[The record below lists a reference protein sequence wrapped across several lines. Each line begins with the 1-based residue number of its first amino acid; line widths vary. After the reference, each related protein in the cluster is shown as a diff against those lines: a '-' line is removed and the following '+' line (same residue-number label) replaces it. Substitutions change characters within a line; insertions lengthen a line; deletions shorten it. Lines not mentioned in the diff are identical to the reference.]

1 MKKHFVIKLI
11 LISII
16 SGAAT
21 FSYLVYTYNLIKEED
36 LVRTSLNRTSWLQ
49 PKQWRKYK
57 QESNG
62 ETVQVIYGDGLQKD
76 NKSSAVLLVSQTN
89 QQRLLTNALPEYYEN
104 IRESLLKTF
113 DPNQIRSILTSADNI
128 GCLQTPNVNK
138 SADRSNTGNITG
150 LILITASCS
159 TKYSS
164 FNIKA
169 RFVAGKEDGIVRLI
183 FLASEETARKKNE
196 AVFNKMLDS
205 ISASGSYAMKTTIA
219 QN

>member
-16 SGAAT
+16 SGIAT

-36 LVRTSLNRTSWLQ
+36 LVRTSLDKTSWLQ

-89 QQRLLTNALPEYYEN
+89 QQRLLTKN
-104 IRESLLKTF
+104 F
-113 DPNQIRSILTSADNI
+113 DSNQIRSILTSADNI

-196 AVFNKMLDS
+196 AVFNKILDS
-205 ISASGSYAMKTTIA
+205 ISASGSYAMETTIV

>member
-16 SGAAT
+16 SGVAT

-76 NKSSAVLLVSQTN
+76 NKSSVVLLVSQTN

-104 IRESLLKTF
+104 IR
-113 DPNQIRSILTSADNI
+113 
-128 GCLQTPNVNK
+128 
-138 SADRSNTGNITG
+138 
-150 LILITASCS
+150 
-159 TKYSS
+159 
-164 FNIKA
+164 
-169 RFVAGKEDGIVRLI
+169 
-183 FLASEETARKKNE
+183 
-196 AVFNKMLDS
+196 
-205 ISASGSYAMKTTIA
+205 
-219 QN
+219 

>member
-16 SGAAT
+16 SGIAT

-104 IRESLLKTF
+104 IRESLLKNF
-113 DPNQIRSILTSADNI
+113 DSNQIRSILTSADNI
-128 GCLQTPNVNK
+128 GCLQTPK
-138 SADRSNTGNITG
+138 
-150 LILITASCS
+150 
-159 TKYSS
+159 
-164 FNIKA
+164 
-169 RFVAGKEDGIVRLI
+169 
-183 FLASEETARKKNE
+183 
-196 AVFNKMLDS
+196 DS
-205 ISASGSYAMKTTIA
+205 PV
-219 QN
+219 

>member
-1 MKKHFVIKLI
+1 M
-11 LISII
+11 
-16 SGAAT
+16 
-21 FSYLVYTYNLIKEED
+21 
-36 LVRTSLNRTSWLQ
+36 RTSLNRTSWLQ

-62 ETVQVIYGDGLQKD
+62 EAVQVIYGDGLQKD
-76 NKSSAVLLVSQTN
+76 NKSSAILLVSQTN
-89 QQRLLTNALPEYYEN
+89 QQTLLTNALPEYYEN
-104 IRESLLKTF
+104 IRESLLKNF
-113 DPNQIRSILTSADNI
+113 DSNQIRSILTSADNI

-169 RFVAGKEDGIVRLI
+169 RFVVGKEDGVIRLI
-183 FLASEETARKKNE
+183 FLASEETVRKKNE
-196 AVFNKMLDS
+196 AVFNKILDS
-205 ISASGSYAMKTTIA
+205 ISAGNNYAMKTVRL
-219 QN
+219 